1 VPAGVMGR
9 PSLAGSL
16 AGSCWHKAPAQKAK
30 QIKRKTLLLARDF
43 IGLLP

>member
-1 VPAGVMGR
+1 MGR
-9 PSLAGSL
+9 PSL